1 MFIHVI
7 MVTLDISSLLYNKY
21 TTAERT
27 KTIHRKQNATSRE
40 VQHSNI
46 RFLTPP
52 PPPFF
57 YDDISN
63 MFVILFLGAIAL
75 VSLQT
80 GHHFR

>member
-1 MFIHVI
+1 

-52 PPPFF
+52 PLLFSMM
-57 YDDISN
+57 ISQICLSSY
-63 MFVILFLGAIAL
+63 F
-75 VSLQT
+75 
-80 GHHFR
+80 